1 MTSEGQFHSNEG
13 MTLKKNELVSEL
25 ISDRMDI
32 IGDVHGEIDAL
43 RNLLGRLGV
52 DADRGRADRP
62 LVFVGDLVDRGPD
75 SVAVVELV
83 EHLVKSGIAQC
94 VLGNHE
100 YNLIRSKA
108 KQGNGWFIPHEELEP
123 GRQVD
128 GWHTGAGHAT
138 FPSRQATPSER
149 ARILKFLTS
158 LPVALE
164 SKQMRVIHA
173 AWDAGAIDTARSS
186 RSLEDFFQI
195 RKKSLKSYDL
205 TGAPSHEDMA
215 NPHQIIAYHEG
226 LAQLQLAAQ
235 NEEPAKV
242 LTSGLERPIGPG
254 RSPKYLGG
262 KWRILERSRW
272 WDSDED
278 PRAVVFG
285 HYWRRRPGSDVPG
298 KVEVFDGVGSLDW
311 MGPHKQAFCV
321 DYSVGYRF
329 IARHRG
335 QPIGTPGGL
344 SALRWPERTLYFD
357 DLDEVFQTR
366 R

>member
-1 MTSEGQFHSNEG
+1 MAQQ
-13 MTLKKNELVSEL
+13 KVDLVSKL
-25 ISDRMDI
+25 LSDRVDI
-32 IGDVHGEIDAL
+32 IGDIHGEIEAL
-43 RNLLGRLGV
+43 RTLLARLGV
-52 DADRGRADRP
+52 DAERGRADRP

-100 YNLIRSKA
+100 YNLIRAKA
-108 KQGNGWFIPHEELEP
+108 KQGNGWFIPHEELVP
-123 GRQVD
+123 GRAPD
-128 GWHTGAGHAT
+128 GWHTGEGHAA

-149 ARILKFLTS
+149 VNILKFLST

-164 SKQMRVIHA
+164 STQLRVIHA
-173 AWDAGAIDTARSS
+173 AWSPAAVEAARSCN
-186 RSLEDFFQI
+186 SLGEFFQL
-195 RKKSLKSYDL
+195 RKTDRPVVDL
-205 TGAPSHEDMA
+205 TGAPTHDDME
-215 NPHQIIAYHEG
+215 NPHRPVIFHEG
-226 LAQLQLAAQ
+226 LAQLQVAAQ

-254 RSPKYLGG
+254 RAPRYLSG
-262 KWRILERSRW
+262 KWRILERSPW
-272 WDSDED
+272 WSEDQD

-285 HYWRRRPGSDVPG
+285 HYWRRRPGADVPG
-298 KVEVFDGVGSLDW
+298 KAEVFDGVGSLDW

-335 QPIGTPGGL
+335 QPVGTPGGL
-344 SALRWPERTLYFD
+344 SALRWPERVLVFD
-357 DLDEVFQTR
+357 DLDETFRTIR
-366 R
+366 